1 MSTTEFSAEL
11 REFRR
16 RKLFRQITQSLLPV
30 HAHAHLAAGYHVAL
44 EAVRQQ
50 FELLRQINIE
60 LLLTDAKRRAGYT
73 IILVAA
79 VAVYGIDFILL
90 SAVAEYFARRVYSD
104 PFMVGLARLVIPAAI
119 LIIEMMIASQ
129 RAFAHEW
136 DAEHGQSKT
145 SWVWVVFSL
154 LLLCFLPSM
163 LIATH
168 LVTMP
173 ARATQ
178 TLSTVSVLLMA
189 GLTALAVV
197 MHGVVLYGGQQAVE
211 AKAYL
216 YLKIRSR
223 RLNKKIKRLDNKYQQ
238 AVASAT
244 RAYILH
250 ERLVQEFKWLFPDA
264 LLTTGPFDLT
274 TRRLLQTRLG
284 RELPGLP
291 PSPDALAQEAQ
302 AGTLNQTESQ

>member
-1 MSTTEFSAEL
+1 MSATEFSTEL

-30 HAHAHLAAGYHVAL
+30 HTYAHLAARYNAAL
-44 EAVRQQ
+44 EAAKQKLQAMREINL
-50 FELLRQINIE
+50 ELMLS
-60 LLLTDAKRRAGYT
+60 DAKRRAGYL
-73 IILVAA
+73 IVLIAA
-79 VAVYGIDFILL
+79 IAVYAIDFILL

-104 PFMVGLARLVIPAAI
+104 PIMVGLARLIIPAAI

-136 DAEHGQSKT
+136 DAEHGASKT
-145 SWVWVVFSL
+145 SWIWVVFSL

-163 LIATH
+163 LVATH
-168 LVTMP
+168 IVTMP

-178 TLSTVSVLLMA
+178 TLETVNILLMV
-189 GLTALAVV
+189 GLAALAVV
-197 MHGVVLYGGQQAVE
+197 MHGVVLYGGHLAVE

-216 YLKIRSR
+216 YLKIRSH
-223 RLNKKIKRLDNKYQQ
+223 RLNKQIRRLDNKYQK
-238 AVASAT
+238 AVVAAT

-250 ERLVQEFKWLFPDA
+250 ERLVQEYRWLFPGA
-264 LLTTGPFDLT
+264 SMSTGPFDIT

-284 RELPGLP
+284 RELQGLP
-291 PSPDALAQEAQ
+291 QLPDTLAQEAHDDV
-302 AGTLNQTESQ
+302 TSTP